1 MVTSC
6 NGGMWETRRTNAPL
20 KPTHMGNS
28 QSWHMWHSVCIPA
41 HYIVFIYTWSLPL
54 QAELPKSMDL
64 STSCPGSSVLPT
76 RIPQTSWSTYTMPC
90 RRPDP
95 GNTGIQDKGP
105 VLRQISGKWG
115 RQSQRSKQLKLERVR
130 ETHQEEAF
138 LQHLRHILGPSRT
151 CPSEE
156 AVG

>member
-1 MVTSC
+1 
-6 NGGMWETRRTNAPL
+6 
-20 KPTHMGNS
+20 
-28 QSWHMWHSVCIPA
+28 
-41 HYIVFIYTWSLPL
+41 
-54 QAELPKSMDL
+54 
-64 STSCPGSSVLPT
+64 
-76 RIPQTSWSTYTMPC
+76 MPC

-105 VLRQISGKWG
+105 VLRQIDLRQVGKAEPKIQTAQV
-115 RQSQRSKQLKLERVR
+115 RERVSVR